1 MSLTIEEIDQL
12 TQSMEE
18 ETKALKAELYR
29 FCWFMRGGLS
39 VTESYDLSIEDK
51 EIISKLIKDNI
62 ETTKETKLPFF

>member
-1 MSLTIEEIDQL
+1 MGEIDEL
-12 TQSMEE
+12 TKSMEQ
-18 ETKALKAELYR
+18 ETKAIKAELFR

-51 EIISKLIKDNI
+51 EIISKLIEDNI